1 MKENSKGGNVM
12 GNTYESVY
20 EKVVKI
26 VIDELGVEG
35 LEIKKD
41 SKFIDDLGA
50 DSLAVI
56 EMIMAIEDKFD
67 IEIPDEHLENITTMD
82 QTVKYILEKKK

>member
-1 MKENSKGGNVM
+1 M

>member
-1 MKENSKGGNVM
+1 M

-67 IEIPDEHLENITTMD
+67 IEIPDEYLENIKTMD